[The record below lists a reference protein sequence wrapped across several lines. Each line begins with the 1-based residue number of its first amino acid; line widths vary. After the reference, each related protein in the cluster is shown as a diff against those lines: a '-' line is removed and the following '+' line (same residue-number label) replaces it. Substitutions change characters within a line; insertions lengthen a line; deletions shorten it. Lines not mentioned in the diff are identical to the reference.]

1 MARVPFFVEL
11 ACYKEL
17 EKEIAT
23 HSGNLAWRIP
33 WTEEPG
39 RLQSMGLQRV
49 RHDWATITQRT
60 ESHPCKCLLASLSS
74 VHTTQWVFQTIKIW
88 LLTFWLTRTYWLFW
102 LILRLKAIEWPS
114 LQCVL
119 KGPRT
124 TAPKGA
130 MSIQAVTLHQAFVL
144 LGNHQ
149 NSTP

>member
-1 MARVPFFVEL
+1 MFSCPGQMSPGSEPYGWCSEGIDLWVLNPCLQRWQEFLFFVEL

-60 ESHPCKCLLASLSS
+60 EGHPCKCLLASLSS

-88 LLTFWLTRTYWLFW
+88 LLTFWLTRTYWLFG
-102 LILRLKAIEWPS
+102 LILRLKARHGLVFNVS
-114 LQCVL
+114 
-119 KGPRT
+119 
-124 TAPKGA
+124 
-130 MSIQAVTLHQAFVL
+130 
-144 LGNHQ
+144 
-149 NSTP
+149 